1 MDGWIKLHRK
11 IWDSPTV
18 TRDSDYL
25 AVWIYLITHATH
37 KEYKTYFNGAKIVVK
52 PGQLITGRKKIAEI
66 TRVSE
71 SKIKR
76 ILESFKS
83 DQQIDQQTNPRGSL
97 ISIINWDKYQ
107 LSDQQNDQQMTNKR
121 PTNDQQMTTIQEL
134 KELEELKEPK
144 EQYTY
149 TDNINNM
156 NSKAQERLKAYRE
169 RIKGGKE

>member
-11 IWDSPTV
+11 IWESPTV
-18 TRDSDYL
+18 TRDPDYL
-25 AVWIYLITHATH
+25 AVWIYLLTHATH
-37 KEYKTYFNGAKIVVK
+37 KEYRTYFNGSKIVVK

-76 ILESFKS
+76 ILETFKS

-97 ISIINWDKYQ
+97 ISIVNWDKYQ

-134 KELEELKEPK
+134 KELKELKE
-144 EQYTY
+144 Q
-149 TDNINNM
+149 
-156 NSKAQERLKAYRE
+156 QETIIEEGDLSDLIPPSVREKLKKIR
-169 RIKGGKE
+169 GGK

>member
-11 IWDSPTV
+11 LWDSPTV

-52 PGQLITGRKKIAEI
+52 PGQLITGRKKIAAI
-66 TRVSE
+66 TGVSE
-71 SKIKR
+71 SKIFR
-76 ILESFKS
+76 ILKCFENE
-83 DQQIDQQTNPRGSL
+83 QQIEQQTKPSGSV
-97 ISIINWDKYQ
+97 ISIVNWDKYQ
-107 LSDQQNDQQMTNKR
+107 ISEQPNEQQMNNERTTNEQ
-121 PTNDQQMTTIQEL
+121 PMNTIQEL
-134 KELEELKEPK
+134 KELKELKEQK
-144 EQYTY
+144 NN

>member
-37 KEYKTYFNGAKIVVK
+37 KEYKTYFNGSKIVVK
-52 PGQLITGRKKIAEI
+52 PGQLITGRKKIAAI

-71 SKIKR
+71 SKIFR
-76 ILESFKS
+76 ILKCFENE
-83 DQQIDQQTNPRGSL
+83 QQIEQQTKPSGSV
-97 ISIINWDKYQ
+97 ISIVNWDKYQ
-107 LSDQQNDQQMTNKR
+107 INEQPNEQQMNNERTTNEQ
-121 PTNDQQMTTIQEL
+121 PMNTIQEL
-134 KELEELKEPK
+134 KELK
-144 EQYTY
+144 EQKEEQETY
-149 TDNINNM
+149 TDNINSM
-156 NSKAQERLKAYRE
+156 NRKAQERLKAYRE

>member
-11 IWDSPTV
+11 LWDSPTV

-52 PGQLITGRKKIAEI
+52 PGQLITGRKKIAAI

-71 SKIKR
+71 SKIFR
-76 ILESFKS
+76 ILKCFENE
-83 DQQIDQQTNPRGSL
+83 QQIEQQTKPSGSV
-97 ISIINWDKYQ
+97 ISIVNWDKYQ
-107 LSDQQNDQQMTNKR
+107 ISEQPNEQQMNNERTTNEQ
-121 PTNDQQMTTIQEL
+121 PMNTIQEL
-134 KELEELKEPK
+134 KELKELKEQK
-144 EQYTY
+144 NN